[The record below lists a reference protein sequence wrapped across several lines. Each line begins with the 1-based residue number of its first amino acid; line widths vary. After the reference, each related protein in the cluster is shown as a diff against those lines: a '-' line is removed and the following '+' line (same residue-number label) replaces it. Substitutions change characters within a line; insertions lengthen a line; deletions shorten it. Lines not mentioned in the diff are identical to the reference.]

1 MPFFTSKGKGGSIN
15 GEKKDMFI
23 FYEESFFVV
32 FVVVHDNAVCMGTGC
47 TTVYD

>member
-1 MPFFTSKGKGGSIN
+1 MPSLPRKGKGVN
-15 GEKKDMFI
+15 KWREKGHVY

-32 FVVVHDNAVCMGTGC
+32 FVVVNDNAVCMGTGC